1 MWQLAQTGV
10 ILSIVCRHDQL
21 HRLNHDMTCQFV
33 KDFLS
38 MICTVSRI
46 DTVLRSLYFSRYG
59 CNFECPI
66 QVSGICRG
74 ISACQYFM
82 GSFKENKPYRKNWI
96 LSIYI
101 FNDKLTGTHTV
112 EALESNSFFLL
123 LKWSVCNVKAILPS
137 WIPKNITICSIL
149 PISR

>member
-1 MWQLAQTGV
+1 
-10 ILSIVCRHDQL
+10 
-21 HRLNHDMTCQFV
+21 
-33 KDFLS
+33 

-82 GSFKENKPYRKNWI
+82 GSFKENKLDSKHIY
-96 LSIYI
+96 IYI

-137 WIPKNITICSIL
+137 
-149 PISR
+149 